1 MEVECVEELVVKTIR
16 MLAKLSLQE
25 QVMGAVVQHEAY
37 QLRGQL
43 KMKDRHKK
51 NRVRLIKDDMS
62 NGMLITK
69 KEIDQLELQ
78 LEKKKTLE
86 ATKQVKKKVKEL
98 LQGKKQ
104 LTIPKARRQK
114 KVSFASIE
122 SIDFHVLTGT
132 G

>member
-1 MEVECVEELVVKTIR
+1 
-16 MLAKLSLQE
+16 
-25 QVMGAVVQHEAY
+25 
-37 QLRGQL
+37 
-43 KMKDRHKK
+43 MKDGHKK

-69 KEIDQLELQ
+69 EEIDQLKLQ
-78 LEKKKTLE
+78 MEKKEALE
-86 ATKQVKKKVKEL
+86 AAKQVKKKAKEL

-104 LTIPKARRQK
+104 LTIPKAKRQK
-114 KVSFASIE
+114 RVSFASIE